1 MEKQLNVLL
10 WNWGSGNYKKWM
22 ETEMQPMLEK
32 WRAVILRWCLYYHLN
47 SHSSFSINY
56 HAGILNHR
64 HIRMFNIYIYIYLY
78 IYILLSRIQKE
89 NYFLGV
95 LWKMKTIFSKSMVSR
110 QLLCCL
116 LSSTHSF
123 HCLKKEEKTFHK
135 NNINLQNKLNVR
147 REWFYALEQTRTHDI
162 LV

>member
-64 HIRMFNIYIYIYLY
+64 HIRMFNIYIYCCPEFKKRIIFLECYEKWKLFFLNLWFLVNY
-78 IYILLSRIQKE
+78 YAASWAPRTAFIAWKRKKRHFIKIILICKI
-89 NYFLGV
+89 N
-95 LWKMKTIFSKSMVSR
+95 SMFVGSD
-110 QLLCCL
+110 
-116 LSSTHSF
+116 F
-123 HCLKKEEKTFHK
+123 MP
-135 NNINLQNKLNVR
+135 
-147 REWFYALEQTRTHDI
+147 
-162 LV
+162 